1 MFGLQKQRRNAAGGG
16 AWFIAGHLT
25 VFAKLS
31 HHAVPLESRIFSS
44 RCFSSSVPP
53 PSCPTL
59 PSPLPWFCRLLSL
72 SLSLAPIYLP
82 SRVTTQRRR
91 PPRSFPRRISLAT
104 SLPAEDTSGFS
115 NFIRDTRLSKRRP
128 NYFVWNY
135 PYSGRA
141 RDVNYV
147 FSDKEPISSVIL
159 IFPSWSHWRFRN
171 IHFTLPSFSPKSN
184 AKFERDHMS
193 RLRKRLVSISDLR
206 AIHETKIVLQ
216 KFIHMLWQLPRCLW
230 EKEKSRVT
238 RPSCNAGF
246 AGKYFF

>member
-91 PPRSFPRRISLAT
+91 PPRSLPQDLSRDFSSCGRHERISEFHSRYAIIETPTELFRVK
-104 SLPAEDTSGFS
+104 LPLQWKGT
-115 NFIRDTRLSKRRP
+115 
-128 NYFVWNY
+128 
-135 PYSGRA
+135 
-141 RDVNYV
+141 RDVNYA
-147 FSDKEPISSVIL
+147 FSDNEPMSSVIL
-159 IFPSWSHWRFRN
+159 IFPS
-171 IHFTLPSFSPKSN
+171 
-184 AKFERDHMS
+184 
-193 RLRKRLVSISDLR
+193 
-206 AIHETKIVLQ
+206 
-216 KFIHMLWQLPRCLW
+216 
-230 EKEKSRVT
+230 
-238 RPSCNAGF
+238 
-246 AGKYFF
+246 